1 MTAWAYASLWLPQD
15 DRMGI
20 RFAFAELRGTYARG
34 IGAGSAPNQARTGQT
49 LIAAIVET
57 PRGTLTIQLF
67 GPSARVASE
76 RAAFMAFVRG
86 LKE

>member
-1 MTAWAYASLWLPQD
+1 
-15 DRMGI
+15 
-20 RFAFAELRGTYARG
+20 
-34 IGAGSAPNQARTGQT
+34 
-49 LIAAIVET
+49 
-57 PRGTLTIQLF
+57 LTIQLF